1 MDAVISFEFSL
12 GDCSCDDISGR
23 AVETGFAV
31 MVGEGGWNGLAVF
44 VKL

>member
-1 MDAVISFEFSL
+1 MSFGFSL

-23 AVETGFAV
+23 ALESGFAV
-31 MVGEGGWNGLAVF
+31 MVGEGGCPGLAVF